1 MDITGGRGVDL
12 AYDCVAGSLSDQI
25 AQSVAVRGW
34 WLVYGFLDAPGPFPW
49 WPALKR
55 SFRFAVYKVFDFTG
69 NRHLGL
75 LGDEEAFARSKRFI
89 ASGLADGSLP
99 PVTIDR
105 EFKGVES
112 LPDAMTYMAS
122 NQAAGKIVVTL

>member
-1 MDITGGRGVDL
+1 
-12 AYDCVAGSLSDQI
+12 
-25 AQSVAVRGW
+25 
-34 WLVYGFLDAPGPFPW
+34 
-49 WPALKR
+49 
-55 SFRFAVYKVFDFTG
+55 
-69 NRHLGL
+69 

-89 ASGLADGSLP
+89 ASGLADGSLL

-122 NQAAGKIVVTL
+122 DQAAGKIVVTL